1 VLFDLPLDGAMST
14 LTNGLKERLREA
26 DPLYGLWLSLG
37 SPSAA
42 EALAHAGFDWLCIDT
57 EHAPNDSRDV
67 EHQLRAIAAPH
78 LPTEAM
84 VRVPDL
90 HSDLVPRVL
99 DAGARSLMFPAIETV
114 EQARLAVRRTRYPAP
129 DCPDGLRGVAG
140 TVRASAYGARR
151 DYVQGANAQIAVLL
165 QIESA
170 AGLAQVDAIAA
181 TPGVDCLFVGPADLA
196 ASLGHLGDS
205 RHPEVEAAMV
215 KIAQAAERA
224 GIASGIFAMDVTSA
238 RRFRELGYRVVALA
252 ADVIWLVRATRLA
265 LQELR
270 S

>member
-1 VLFDLPLDGAMST
+1 MTT
-14 LTNGLKERLREA
+14 LTNGLKSRLREP

-42 EALAHAGFDWLCIDT
+42 EALAHAGFDWLCIDS
-57 EHAPNDSRDV
+57 EHTPNDSRDV
-67 EHQLRAIAAPH
+67 EQQLRAIAAPH
-78 LPTEAM
+78 LPTEAI

-90 HSDLVPRVL
+90 HSDLVQRVL
-99 DAGARSLMFPAIETV
+99 DAGARTLIFPAIESAD
-114 EQARLAVRRTRYPAP
+114 EARLAVRRTRYPAP

-140 TVRASAYGARR
+140 TVRASGYGARR
-151 DYVQGANAQIAVLL
+151 DYLQDANAQIAVLV
-165 QIESA
+165 QIETA

-181 TPGVDCLFVGPADLA
+181 TPGVDGLFVGPADLA

-205 RHPEVEAAMV
+205 RHPEVEAAFAE
-215 KIAQAAERA
+215 IAQAARRA
-224 GIASGIFAMDVTSA
+224 GIAAGIFAMDVTSA
-238 RRFRELGYRVVALA
+238 RRFRELGYQVVALA

-265 LQELR
+265 LQEIR

>member
-1 VLFDLPLDGAMST
+1 MTT
-14 LTNGLKERLREA
+14 LTNGLKGRLRES

-57 EHAPNDSRDV
+57 EHAPNDSLDV
-67 EHQLRAIAAPH
+67 EQQLRAIAAAH
-78 LPTEAM
+78 LPTEAI

-90 HSDLVPRVL
+90 HSDLVQRVL
-99 DAGARSLMFPAIETV
+99 DAGARSLIFPAIESAD
-114 EQARLAVRRTRYPAP
+114 EARLAVRRTRYPAP

-140 TVRASAYGARR
+140 MVRASGYGARR
-151 DYVQGANAQIAVLL
+151 DYVLDANAQIAVLV
-165 QIESA
+165 QIETA

-181 TPGVDCLFVGPADLA
+181 TPGVDGLFVGPADLA

-205 RHPEVEAAMV
+205 RHPEVEAAFAA
-215 KIAQAAERA
+215 IAQAAQRA
-224 GIASGIFAMDVTSA
+224 GIAAGIFAMDVTSA
-238 RRFRELGYRVVALA
+238 RRFRELGYKVVALA

-265 LQELR
+265 LQEIR